1 MAPWAAGSFLF
12 GNILVILWPMSQG
25 SIWALG
31 PPVWA
36 LGPSVWALGPPI
48 WALGPPIWALGP
60 LNIWSQCR
68 ILVSY
73 WGSYWERYGGT
84 APTLLIVS
92 SCVSCLTGVV
102 VFAWDRS
109 LLIVCSQDIC
119 CVCSQDIC
127 IVSSQGIC
135 IVSSQGICIEDI
147 CILSHLNATNHN
159 IRAAQPRA
167 CRSF

>member
-1 MAPWAAGSFLF
+1 MAGTLPWGVAPHGRARHKEAPSC
-12 GNILVILWPMSQG
+12 PRAQG

-36 LGPSVWALGPPI
+36 LGLPI
-48 WALGPPIWALGP
+48 WALGPP
-60 LNIWSQCR
+60 NIWSQCPILVSQCP

-92 SCVSCLTGVV
+92 SCVSCLTGAV

-127 IVSSQGIC
+127 IVSSQDIC

-167 CRSF
+167 CRSFYH